1 VTKIQCGELQTVNV
15 TFECVDVCWRLVY
28 VSNSHPKNMAA
39 PGNIYL
45 LRDTNLLTGAVS
57 DYLKI
62 GKTVNPT
69 PSRVSGLQTGNP
81 RRIIPANSFFVPMM
95 TDMETYLHHWFSSDR
110 ILGEWFDI
118 DDTRMTNEVIPKINQ
133 LMQEQTN
140 FISNLAIIDPLS
152 QLYDNGTVRNPTAYE
167 QTLSD
172 ELKSAR
178 EALKIANAQHKIADC
193 NLRAAI
199 GSSNGIEDIVTL
211 IEKSQAPSFEKAA
224 FIASL
229 TAAQFALCHSSGVE
243 FSTKPTFQNKGDSLT
258 TLDSALKTA
267 LDSAKASDPTPLPL
281 TNAANTILLRDAAL
295 EALHR
300 NWLGSRRD
308 VAEQNWIIKQ
318 NEAELKLS
326 IGQDRE
332 ITGVMRWIREDV
344 PYTDKFSKSD
354 ANENLRTPMSAF
366 ETPRPNLLAV
376 EINEDRPYP

>member
-1 VTKIQCGELQTVNV
+1 MP
-15 TFECVDVCWRLVY
+15 
-28 VSNSHPKNMAA
+28 S

-45 LRDTNLLTGAVS
+45 LRDTNLLTRAVS

-95 TDMETYLHHWFSSDR
+95 TEMETYLHHWFSSDR

-133 LMQEQTN
+133 LMQEQTD
-140 FISNLAIIDPLS
+140 FMSNLASVDSLTL
-152 QLYDNGTVRNPTAYE
+152 LYDNGNVRNPSPDE
-167 QTLSD
+167 QILSD
-172 ELKSAR
+172 ELKLAR

-199 GSSNGIEDIVTL
+199 GSSNGIADIVTL
-211 IEKSQAPSFEKAA
+211 IEKSQAPSFDKAA

-229 TAAQFALCHSSGVE
+229 SPAQFALCHSSGVD
-243 FSTKPTFQNKGDSLT
+243 FSSKPTFQNRGDNLA
-258 TLDSALKTA
+258 TLDSVLETD
-267 LDSAKASDPTPLPL
+267 LNSAKASDPSPLPL
-281 TNAANTILLRDAAL
+281 TNASNAILPRVSAL
-295 EALHR
+295 ETLHR

-318 NEAELKLS
+318 KEAELKVS

-344 PYTDKFSKSD
+344 PYTDKFSKAD
-354 ANENLRTPMSAF
+354 AKQNLATQMSAF
-366 ETPRPNLLAV
+366 ETPRPNNLAV
-376 EINEDRPYP
+376 EINECRPYP